1 MNTWANL
8 VTQFTLD
15 PTCQRM
21 SALFVALTFSA
32 IGAYIV
38 GWMICK
44 ILWTAVIYANNKLQI
59 GNSLAVRLHSWVN

>member
-8 VTQFTLD
+8 VTQFVLNPD
-15 PTCQRM
+15 CQRM

-44 ILWTAVIYANNKLQI
+44 ILWTAIIYANNKLQI
-59 GNSLAVRLHSWVN
+59 GNFLAVRLHSWVN